1 MVSKEYNDCVYQI
14 KSLLKDN
21 EIDFDFLEHEEA
33 TSSEGAAK
41 VRTGFTLGQGVKAL
55 IVFSNDVENQFFQII
70 VPGDKKFNDS
80 KLQKNLNISNVRLA
94 TSSDLDRITKGIKPG
109 GIPPFGNLF
118 GLEVYADEKI
128 FKNEQIVFNCGD
140 RGASISMSS
149 SDYKELVSPTIVD
162 ITD

>member
-1 MVSKEYNDCVYQI
+1 MISKKYNDCVYQI

-21 EIDFDFLEHEEA
+21 GMEFNFLKHQEA

-41 VRTGFTLGQGVKAL
+41 VRTGFTLSQGVKAL
-55 IVFSNDVENQFFQII
+55 IVFSDDVEEKFFQIV

-109 GIPPFGNLF
+109 VAFPH
-118 GLEVYADEKI
+118 LEIYLD
-128 FKNEQIVFNCGD
+128 
-140 RGASISMSS
+140 
-149 SDYKELVSPTIVD
+149 
-162 ITD
+162 